1 MFEFSDFGP
10 SKLPEGF
17 VESLGEKSVEELIE
31 FFDRD
36 IYRIYVD
43 AVCGE
48 LASRPKT
55 PEIISVLIR
64 RAEDRDK
71 YAEEILAQE
80 ASKEAF
86 FEVLLAPV
94 SMSLRLEAASRIESF
109 LSGSDAH
116 IFDSY
121 NFVGELYDAVS
132 ALKGKLFEL
141 AEVEEAEEWRKKRE
155 KRNAYKWK

>member
-1 MFEFSDFGP
+1 MFEFTDFGP

-17 VESLGEKSVEELIE
+17 VESLKQKPVEELIE

-36 IYRIYVD
+36 IYPIYVD

-55 PEIISVLIR
+55 PEIISALIR

-71 YAEEILAQE
+71 YAEEILVLG

-86 FEVLLAPV
+86 FEVILAPV
-94 SMSLRLEAASRIESF
+94 SMSLRLEAVSRIESF
-109 LSGSDAH
+109 LSGDDAR

-121 NFVGELYDAVS
+121 NFSGKLYDAVS
-132 ALKGKLFEL
+132 TLRKKLFEI
-141 AEVEEAEEWRKKRE
+141 EEREEKLKWKKR
-155 KRNAYKWK
+155 KDLK